1 MKNEFPNIRFV
12 DLNNTNILIIDD
24 DEGLATSLK
33 FFFEDLNCVVKT
45 ASSGEEGLELF
56 DLNTPDIVFVDL
68 NMPGIGGH
76 SVISTITRNNPE
88 IPIIVVSGTGVIKEV
103 VRAMNLGAWEFIQ
116 KPILQFEE
124 LELAVLKA
132 LERKQLI
139 KENNDYKENLERLVT
154 ERTAQLNR
162 TVEEL
167 NIAKE
172 KAEHSDKLKSHFL
185 AQISHEIRTPLNGI
199 ITSLSTLQFELEDQ
213 GVTDLITDFERINV
227 ASERIIRTVE
237 LILNMADLQTGG
249 YKYLTQEFSLN
260 ELLDSV
266 LKNYAHQIAKKGL
279 RLNYSKI
286 NEDLLVK
293 LDRYSIEQI
302 FAQLIDNACKFTDV
316 GEINIKVENING
328 LVSVDIIDTGIGMSE
343 EYINNLYKPFSQED
357 SGYTRPYDGNGLGLA
372 LCKKYCDLN
381 NIEIKVE
388 SEKNIGTHI
397 NLLIP
402 HAKID

>member
-213 GVTDLITDFERINV
+213 GVTDLITDFERINS

-266 LKNYAHQIAKKGL
+266 LKNYTHRIAKKGVQ
-279 RLNYSKI
+279 LNYSKI

-316 GEINIKVENING
+316 GEINIKVENLNG
-328 LVSVDIIDTGIGMSE
+328 LVSVDIVDTGIGMSE
-343 EYINNLYKPFSQED
+343 EYINNLFKPFSQED

-381 NIEIKVE
+381 NIQLKVE
-388 SEKNIGTHI
+388 SKKNIGTHI

-402 HAKID
+402 HAQIN

>member
-1 MKNEFPNIRFV
+1 MKNEFPSLRFI
-12 DLNNTNILIIDD
+12 DLNSTNMLIIDD
-24 DEGLATSLK
+24 DEGLAASLK

-56 DLNTPDIVFVDL
+56 DRYKPDIVFVDL
-68 NMPGIGGH
+68 NMPGMGGH
-76 SVISTITRNNPE
+76 SVISTITRQNPE
-88 IPIIVVSGTGVIKEV
+88 IPIIVVSGTGVIKEA

-139 KENNDYKENLERLVT
+139 KENNEYKENLERLVT
-154 ERTAQLNR
+154 ERTAQLNK

-199 ITSLSTLQFELEDQ
+199 ITSLSTLQFELEEQ
-213 GVTDLITDFERINV
+213 GITDLITDFERINN

-249 YKYLTQEFSLN
+249 YKYLAQEFSLN
-260 ELLDSV
+260 ELLDNV
-266 LKNYAHQIAKKGL
+266 LKNYTHRIAKKGVQL
-279 RLNYSKI
+279 KYSKF

-316 GEINIKVENING
+316 GEINVQVENVNG
-328 LVSVDIIDTGIGMSE
+328 LVRVDIVDTGIGMDE

-357 SGYTRPYDGNGLGLA
+357 TGYTRMYDGNGLGLA

-381 NIEIKVE
+381 NVEIKVE
-388 SEKNIGTHI
+388 SKKNIGTHI

-402 HAKID
+402 HAKND